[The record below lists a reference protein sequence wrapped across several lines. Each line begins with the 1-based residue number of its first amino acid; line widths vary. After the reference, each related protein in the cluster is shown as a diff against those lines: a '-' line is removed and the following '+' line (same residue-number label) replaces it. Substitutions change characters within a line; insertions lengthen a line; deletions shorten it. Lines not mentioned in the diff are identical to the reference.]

1 MAADD
6 VALHASG
13 DVDEYAA
20 HVTPFLE
27 HAAVER
33 NVLLTVIE
41 QARQRWAAWTAPPQ
55 FWWMTSGGNVIGA
68 ASWTPPFALLVSS
81 MPEAATAHMAA
92 SALQRATELGIELR
106 GVSGPA
112 GTALA
117 IAAAAAAQTGTR
129 VVEHMRMVVHELT
142 SVSDVPRPDGEARQA
157 TREDAP
163 LVIEWLRAFSAEVHA
178 PMGGD
183 MSATITALIDAAR
196 IWLWIDGEPRST
208 ASLHPAV
215 GGIVR
220 IGGVYTPPS
229 IRGRGYARRL
239 VHDITVAALRTP
251 GVRGCTLNT
260 DASNPV
266 SNSIYRQIGYVP
278 VAEHAQF
285 ALVS

>member
-6 VALHASG
+6 VALRASAE
-13 DVDEYAA
+13 VDEYAA

-27 HAAVER
+27 RAAVER

-55 FWWMTSGGNVIGA
+55 FWWMTAEDMVVGA

-81 MPEAATAHMAA
+81 MPNAAATHLAA
-92 SALQRATELGIELR
+92 AALQRATELGIELR
-106 GVSGPA
+106 GVSGPSA
-112 GTALA
+112 TALA
-117 IAAAAAAQTGTR
+117 IAEAAAAQTGRR
-129 VVEHMRMVVHELT
+129 VAEHMRMVVHELT
-142 SVSDVPRPDGEARQA
+142 TVIDVPRPDGEARHA

-163 LVIEWLRAFSAEVHA
+163 LVIEWMRAFTAEVHA
-178 PMGGD
+178 PTGGD
-183 MSATITALIDAAR
+183 MSATTTALIDAER
-196 IWLWIDGEPRST
+196 IWRWIDGEPRST

-220 IGGVYTPPS
+220 IGGVYTPPWT
-229 IRGRGYARRL
+229 RGRGYARRL
-239 VHDITVAALRTP
+239 VHDITTAALRTP

>member
-6 VALHASG
+6 VALHASA
-13 DVDEYAA
+13 DVNEYAA

-27 HAAVER
+27 SAAVER
-33 NVLLTVIE
+33 NVLLTVID
-41 QARQRWAAWTAPPQ
+41 QARQRWTAWTAEPQ
-55 FWWMTSGGNVIGA
+55 FWWMTSGDQVVGA
-68 ASWTPPFALLVSS
+68 ASWTPPFALLVST
-81 MPEAATAHMAA
+81 MPERSIAHLAAA
-92 SALQRATELGIELR
+92 ALQRATELGIDLR

-112 GTALA
+112 DTAFA
-117 IAAAAAAQTGTR
+117 IAEAAAEQNGRRAA
-129 VVEHMRMVVHELT
+129 EHMRMIVHELT
-142 SVSDVPRPDGEARQA
+142 SIIDVPQPDGEARQA

-163 LVIEWLRAFSAEVHA
+163 LVIEWMRAFTTEVHA
-178 PMGGD
+178 PMGVD
-183 MSATITALIDAAR
+183 MSAATTASIDAAR

-220 IGGVYTPPS
+220 IGGVYTPPA

-239 VHDITVAALRTP
+239 VHDITAVALRTP